1 MKTTEN
7 NEMDLLLRS
16 LGRRTS
22 ARSGKPTS
30 PQSDAASGAHL
41 DADELNC
48 YAEGVVSTTERAR
61 YTKHLADCD
70 SCRRIV
76 ADLVP
81 AAGVSRRYEVTEE
94 KAGWSLR
101 QSLAGL
107 FAPSVLRFAVPALA
121 LTAIIAISIV
131 ALRRQQQNE
140 FVAQNETPTAPA
152 VSGNSE
158 GQKVTT
164 DNNSQSA
171 ASPEQQQQA
180 PANARGKELS
190 QSPKPDAAVPL
201 VTQSDKATSAD
212 RTTTGLVQPGQSGAT
227 AKSQPTFADQPTEA
241 AAPPPPPRAG
251 LEDAS
256 KIAEARNAQTEA
268 DAQKRRRDDY
278 NSQRHEQNET
288 ARPSS
293 AKGGPSRN
301 DSQNVGGLASVM
313 SRSNKD
319 EKAQGNAVESRRVSG
334 RVFRRQGNAWIDADY
349 ASGRAT
355 VNVSRSSEQYRALTA
370 DEPGIRAIAE
380 QLGGEVIVI
389 WKGTAYRIR

>member
-16 LGRRTS
+16 LGRKAS
-22 ARSGKPTS
+22 ARSGNPNS
-30 PQSDAASGAHL
+30 LQSGAASGAHL

-61 YTKHLADCD
+61 YMKHLTDCD

-81 AAGVSRRYEVTEE
+81 AAGASRRYPVVEE
-94 KAGWSLR
+94 KTGWSLR
-101 QSLAGL
+101 QSLAAL
-107 FAPSVLRFAVPALA
+107 FAPSVLRFALPALA
-121 LTAIIAISIV
+121 LTAIIGISIV
-131 ALRRQQQNE
+131 ALRRPQQTE
-140 FVAQNETPTAPA
+140 FIAQNETPTVPA
-152 VSGNSE
+152 VSGNE
-158 GQKVTT
+158 GQKAPT
-164 DNNSQSA
+164 DNISQSA
-171 ASPEQQQQA
+171 ASPEQRQQA
-180 PANARGKELS
+180 PADARGKELF
-190 QSPKPDAAVPL
+190 QSPKPAAAAPKVS
-201 VTQSDKATSAD
+201 QSDKPTSAD
-212 RTTTGLVQPGQSGAT
+212 RTATGLVKPGESVAV
-227 AKSQPTFADQPTEA
+227 AKSEPTFAEEPTAA

-256 KIAEARNAQTEA
+256 KVGEGRNAQAEA
-268 DAQKRRRDDY
+268 EAQKRRRDYDY
-278 NSQRHEQNET
+278 SQRREQNEM
-288 ARPSS
+288 ARSSS

-301 DSQNVGGLASVM
+301 DSQNVGGLSSVM

-319 EKAQGNAVESRRVSG
+319 EKAQGNAAESRRVSG
-334 RVFRRQGNAWIDADY
+334 RVFYRQGNAWIDADY

-355 VNVSRSSEQYRALTA
+355 VKVSRGSEQYRALIA

-380 QLGGEVIVI
+380 QLGGEVIVV